1 MATNWAQVF
10 RQNQYEDARR
20 EKNALEVMELGLKM
34 EERDRQRARQEESD
48 AMQKAKFEGY
58 ETSQAVLNIES
69 QFKPFTAT
77 LADPANV
84 SFDDLDSIKES
95 LSLLSSDSRLYD
107 KGSIERSAI
116 DTQIS
121 FVNNL
126 VENTENYLN
135 ANQEFDQVRENI
147 NKSLISID
155 KNTGAYNIRDTADIV
170 NNAQSLLT
178 SKYAEQNQSF
188 AAAVNALAKESKRY
202 KDNPDAIG
210 NQKEMVELAKRAAA
224 EEDINLAYNIL
235 AKVPEDVQRADA
247 TMATSAQLKAE
258 ADRKFVVSRT
268 KILEKSSKA
277 SVGEKN
283 LDVLQ
288 TFGAAISDT
297 EGNFQQNP
305 DRWQTVQ
312 MLFNDVVQNAKERDK
327 GFKFS
332 GKWGG
337 GSVFENL
344 PSIGGGRM
352 DLPNNLEA
360 MAGIMVGWIMQSPDD
375 ANVLTWADGREY
387 ARANKNGT
395 LEIINPIGEYDFN
408 EIAYASEITQN
419 LNNLDYGGGGTKQ
432 GKVRTHRS
440 AAQVY
445 LRLNPDI
452 NSRTKEISGEMSG
465 DTNLEIIDN
474 EEIDKKL
481 EDVNKNTTS
490 GEVEQIDKK
499 PSSSEFIANSNSLDK
514 SMLSKS
520 KSKTRSKK
528 GGTEIDYNDSLNPS
542 PLDLVKKVGKAMSK
556 GQEKTKLLRAQS
568 QLARLKNR
576 LTNAEP
582 SKVARIKQQ
591 ILKQEKLVS
600 KYRNEKLASR

>member
-1 MATNWAQVF
+1 
-10 RQNQYEDARR
+10 
-20 EKNALEVMELGLKM
+20 
-34 EERDRQRARQEESD
+34 
-48 AMQKAKFEGY
+48 
-58 ETSQAVLNIES
+58 
-69 QFKPFTAT
+69 
-77 LADPANV
+77 
-84 SFDDLDSIKES
+84 
-95 LSLLSSDSRLYD
+95 
-107 KGSIERSAI
+107 
-116 DTQIS
+116 
-121 FVNNL
+121 
-126 VENTENYLN
+126 
-135 ANQEFDQVRENI
+135 
-147 NKSLISID
+147 
-155 KNTGAYNIRDTADIV
+155 
-170 NNAQSLLT
+170 
-178 SKYAEQNQSF
+178 
-188 AAAVNALAKESKRY
+188 
-202 KDNPDAIG
+202 
-210 NQKEMVELAKRAAA
+210 
-224 EEDINLAYNIL
+224 
-235 AKVPEDVQRADA
+235 
-247 TMATSAQLKAE
+247 
-258 ADRKFVVSRT
+258 
-268 KILEKSSKA
+268 
-277 SVGEKN
+277 
-283 LDVLQ
+283 
-288 TFGAAISDT
+288 
-297 EGNFQQNP
+297 
-305 DRWQTVQ
+305 
-312 MLFNDVVQNAKERDK
+312 
-327 GFKFS
+327 
-332 GKWGG
+332 
-337 GSVFENL
+337 
-344 PSIGGGRM
+344 M